1 MEQLDKNECVYKL
14 SRSVKTNRGVGKI
27 AMTQKRLFL
36 LTEGRPGYVEISTF
50 RNIEVRPG
58 LGPPAVGLLHTQL
71 LFTPGRH
78 FTFPPLSLP
87 LQDVRSTMA
96 TFLLLR
102 IPTLKIKTASK
113 KEVFE
118 ANLKTE
124 CDLWHLMVK
133 EMWAGRKLADDHK
146 VRSHPWSGLSAMLST
161 GPRHSISSEA
171 LRRLCST

>member
-1 MEQLDKNECVYKL
+1 MSVMEQLDKSECVYKL

-36 LTEGRPGYVEISTF
+36 LTEGRPGYAEISTF

-58 LGPPAVGLLHTQL
+58 LGPPAVGPPLLAAAVHPGPPPRPT
-71 LFTPGRH
+71 FTL
-78 FTFPPLSLP
+78 PPLSLP

-146 VRSHPWSGLSAMLST
+146 VCPHPRLRS
-161 GPRHSISSEA
+161 
-171 LRRLCST
+171 LRDA